1 MAKGKRINDRFGITG
16 GTILEKDKEKSK
28 EHGKTRFIVIREFSG
43 SRSRSEVFEEIIG
56 QCIMRELEERRL
68 GKAG

>member
-1 MAKGKRINDRFGITG
+1 M
-16 GTILEKDKEKSK
+16 EKDKEKSK